1 MLTMTTEVKQAS
13 LIPWVLVAVL
23 AFMVWQKTPKPSVD
37 DGKPESIAKKM
48 MEETALGYAN
58 EFSKAA
64 MQVQDKEITNEEQL
78 HKQLKERLD
87 DVRSAASVDLSN
99 LLDDRIPT
107 EFDDGNRGAVTTFLK
122 SVANGFQ

>member
-1 MLTMTTEVKQAS
+1 MTTELKQAS

-23 AFMVWQKTPKPSVD
+23 AFMVWQRTSPEPSVD
-37 DGKPESIAKKM
+37 DVTPESVAKKM
-48 MEETALGYAN
+48 VDDTALGYAN

-78 HKQLKERLD
+78 HKQLKEKLD
-87 DVRSAASVDLSN
+87 EVRSKASVDLSN

-122 SVANGFQ
+122 SVANGFQLR

>member
-1 MLTMTTEVKQAS
+1 MTTELKQVS

-23 AFMVWQKTPKPSVD
+23 AFMVWQRTSPKPAVD
-37 DGKPESIAKKM
+37 DGSPESVAKKM
-48 MEETALGYAN
+48 IDDTALGYAN

-64 MQVQDKEITNEEQL
+64 MQVQNKEITNEEQL
-78 HKQLKERLD
+78 HKQLKEKLD
-87 DVRSAASVDLSN
+87 GVRSAASVDLNS
-99 LLDDRIPT
+99 LLNDRIPT

>member
-1 MLTMTTEVKQAS
+1 MTTEVKQAS

-23 AFMVWQKTPKPSVD
+23 AFMVWQRTPKTDVD
-37 DGKPESIAKKM
+37 NSNPEAVAKKM
-48 MEETALGYAN
+48 MQDTALGYAN

-87 DVRSAASVDLSN
+87 EVRSAASVDLNS

-107 EFDDGNRGAVTTFLK
+107 EFDDGNRGAVTTFLE

>member
-1 MLTMTTEVKQAS
+1 MPSKEPAS
-13 LIPWVLVAVL
+13 WIPWVLVAVM
-23 AFMVWQKTPKPSVD
+23 AFMLWPKTPKPSVD

-64 MQVQDKEITNEEQL
+64 MQVQDKEIANEEQL

-87 DVRSAASVDLSN
+87 GVRSAASSDLNS

-122 SVANGFQ
+122 SIANGFQ

>member
-23 AFMVWQKTPKPSVD
+23 AFMVWQRTPKTDVD
-37 DGKPESIAKKM
+37 NSNPEAVAKKM
-48 MEETALGYAN
+48 MQDTALGYAN

-87 DVRSAASVDLSN
+87 EVRSAASVDLNS

-107 EFDDGNRGAVTTFLK
+107 EFDDGNRGAVTTFLE

>member
-1 MLTMTTEVKQAS
+1 MATTEAKQAS

-23 AFMVWQKTPKPSVD
+23 AFMVWQRTPKTDVD
-37 DGKPESIAKKM
+37 NSNPEAVAKKM
-48 MEETALGYAN
+48 IQETSLGYAS

-78 HKQLKERLD
+78 HKQLKEKLD
-87 DVRSAASVDLSN
+87 EVRSAASVDLNS